1 MIKVGRAGLLVL
13 GLAVNAFGATV
24 ASAQVRSPSQ
34 LPVGVDLPDADP
46 SELVA
51 ARIRAALASPDSPE
65 SWADLAEVL
74 PGLGEDTGPSAAVLV
89 ADSIGRAAARSGAG
103 GSTKMIDKARTAWL
117 ATIRRARDAARFVD
131 AGISAMGIDPPAG
144 ALIAGATGCLLIISG
159 WTMRRRARIR
169 AQRARWSTSPI
180 DGVRPDSVVSIAYDL
195 ATGGVPLLEI
205 SRRTGMAQ
213 DVLRF
218 ALAQTGP
225 LGPPRTHGDTG
236 AGAAESAT
244 GGVGE
249 GLLQHERDQ
258 HHGPSYGGPTQ

>member
-103 GSTKMIDKARTAWL
+103 GSPKMIDKARTAWL
-117 ATIRRARDAARFVD
+117 ATIRRARDAARCWHQRH
-131 AGISAMGIDPPAG
+131 GHRPTRGSAHRRSDGLLADHLGMDHAPPGTHPRPTRSMEHVSDRWRSTRQRREHRVRPRDRGRPALGDFTADRDGPGRLALRARPDGPTRPAAHPRGHRSGSRRVGHRRGGRGAPPA
-144 ALIAGATGCLLIISG
+144 
-159 WTMRRRARIR
+159 RA
-169 AQRARWSTSPI
+169 
-180 DGVRPDSVVSIAYDL
+180 
-195 ATGGVPLLEI
+195 
-205 SRRTGMAQ
+205 
-213 DVLRF
+213 
-218 ALAQTGP
+218 
-225 LGPPRTHGDTG
+225 
-236 AGAAESAT
+236 
-244 GGVGE
+244 
-249 GLLQHERDQ
+249 
-258 HHGPSYGGPTQ
+258 